1 MNAAQATAILS
12 RIETIEVQL
21 AALKLQVQEIVEQ
34 ESEKPHTFA
43 DLKGI
48 WAGQGNFSEE
58 EIEAAL
64 YKLTPE
70 WIDEIATVP
79 KRDNE

>member
-1 MNAAQATAILS
+1 MNAVQTIALLAQIDS
-12 RIETIEVQL
+12 IETQL
-21 AALKLQVQEIVEQ
+21 TSLKQQVQKFAAQNGEPTH
-34 ESEKPHTFA
+34 SFA

-48 WAGQGNFSEE
+48 WAGQGNFSEA
-58 EIEAAL
+58 EIEECL

-79 KRDNE
+79 KGTGE

>member
-1 MNAAQATAILS
+1 MNTAQATALLVQIGN
-12 RIETIEVQL
+12 IESQL
-21 AALKLQVQEIVEQ
+21 TSLKQQVQKFATQNGEQ
-34 ESEKPHTFA
+34 PHSFA

-58 EIEAAL
+58 EIEECL

-79 KRDNE
+79 KGTGE

>member
-1 MNAAQATAILS
+1 MNVAQAIALLAQIT
-12 RIETIEVQL
+12 TIEAQL
-21 AALKLQVQEIVEQ
+21 SALKQQVQEIIAQ
-34 ESEKPHTFA
+34 DNEKSHTFA

>member
-1 MNAAQATAILS
+1 MDAKQATAILLQINT
-12 RIETIEVQL
+12 IETEL
-21 AALKLQVQEIVEQ
+21 SELKRQVQDIAAQ
-34 ESEKPHTFA
+34 PGEKPHTFA

-79 KRDNE
+79 KESNE

>member
-1 MNAAQATAILS
+1 MNTAQATALLAQIDS
-12 RIETIEVQL
+12 IETHL
-21 AALKLQVQEIVEQ
+21 TTLKKQVQAIAAQ
-34 ESEKPHTFA
+34 NGAPPHSFA

-58 EIEAAL
+58 EIEECL

-79 KRDNE
+79 KEPVK

>member
-1 MNAAQATAILS
+1 MNAAQATAILAQ
-12 RIETIEVQL
+12 INNIEVQL
-21 AALKLQVQEIVEQ
+21 TALKRQVQQIVAQ
-34 ESEKPHTFA
+34 DSEKPHTFA

-58 EIEAAL
+58 DIEESL

-70 WIDEIATVP
+70 WIDEIATLP
-79 KRDNE
+79 KEHNE

>member
-1 MNAAQATAILS
+1 MNAAQATALLAQINIIEEQLS
-12 RIETIEVQL
+12 
-21 AALKLQVQEIVEQ
+21 ALKQQVQEIVAQ
-34 ESEKPHTFA
+34 DSEKPHTFA